1 MRPTSTDNRAR
12 GWAIALASAAVLS
25 TTAIFI
31 RHLTLTFGIPAL
43 VLAFWRDLFACAAL
57 LPALA
62 LVRPSL
68 LRVDRRNG
76 PILAAGG
83 GVLALFNATWTLSVA
98 WNGAAIATVLVYSS
112 GAFTALLGWRLFGEA
127 LGPAK
132 LLAVGL
138 AVSGCALVSGALSV
152 GGGALSPAGIA
163 AGVSSGLCYALYSLT
178 GRAAAQR
185 GLSPWTTL
193 LGNFS
198 VATLLLLAVNVLPG
212 PKLPGAALRAA
223 DLLWLGSSAEG
234 WGVLVLL
241 AVGPTVVGFGLYNV
255 SLTHLPASVVNL
267 VVTTEPVFTGLLAY
281 LLLAE
286 RWSAAQAA
294 GAVTVLL
301 GVVVLRLFCERS
313 A

>member
-83 GVLALFNATWTLSVA
+83 GVL
-98 WNGAAIATVLVYSS
+98 
-112 GAFTALLGWRLFGEA
+112 
-127 LGPAK
+127 
-132 LLAVGL
+132 
-138 AVSGCALVSGALSV
+138 
-152 GGGALSPAGIA
+152 
-163 AGVSSGLCYALYSLT
+163 
-178 GRAAAQR
+178 
-185 GLSPWTTL
+185 
-193 LGNFS
+193 
-198 VATLLLLAVNVLPG
+198 
-212 PKLPGAALRAA
+212 
-223 DLLWLGSSAEG
+223 
-234 WGVLVLL
+234 VLL